1 MNTKQY
7 ITAITYIILL
17 RITDLGLTFIYTP
30 NLRYE
35 WNPIVS
41 VFNYSWIG
49 MLITQ
54 ILIISLIIVVMS
66 FYFNKKPITG
76 LPNDLSFNEY
86 IYYYFHN
93 ERKVKKRKLLK
104 PTRQNINRV
113 LAYNGFILMTLSISI
128 SYLAIINNL
137 MVIYKVRSYSNFIGR
152 YGNSFYITILIVL
165 AILSFILFFIME
177 YNLYRKNLAAVTIYD
192 KKLEKS

>member
-30 NLRYE
+30 DLRYE

-54 ILIISLIIVVMS
+54 ILIICLIIAVMS
-66 FYFNKKPITG
+66 FYFKKKPIIPAWLSRKAVVG
-76 LPNDLSFNEY
+76 RIERLPKREDLDQDIHE
-86 IYYYFHN
+86 
-93 ERKVKKRKLLK
+93 
-104 PTRQNINRV
+104 Q
-113 LAYNGFILMTLSISI
+113 
-128 SYLAIINNL
+128 
-137 MVIYKVRSYSNFIGR
+137 
-152 YGNSFYITILIVL
+152 LIV
-165 AILSFILFFIME
+165 E
-177 YNLYRKNLAAVTIYD
+177 LYSR
-192 KKLEKS
+192 

>member
-1 MNTKQY
+1 MNNKQY
-7 ITAITYIILL
+7 ITAIAYIILL
-17 RITDLGLTFIYTP
+17 RIVDLGLTFIYTP

-41 VFNYSWIG
+41 VFSYSWVG

-54 ILIISLIIVVMS
+54 ILIVGLIIAVMS
-66 FYFNKKPITG
+66 FYFYKKPLSG

-93 ERKVKKRKLLK
+93 QKRTSSRKWYNL
-104 PTRQNINRV
+104 PRQKMNRV
-113 LAYNGFILMTLSISI
+113 LAYNGFILMILVIST

-137 MVIYKVRSYSNFIGR
+137 MVIFKVRSYSNFIIQ
-152 YGNSFYITILIVL
+152 YGNSLYITILIIM
-165 AILSFILFFIME
+165 AISSFILFFILD
-177 YNLYRKNLAAVTIYD
+177 YRSYKDNLVKVYIND
-192 KKLEKS
+192 